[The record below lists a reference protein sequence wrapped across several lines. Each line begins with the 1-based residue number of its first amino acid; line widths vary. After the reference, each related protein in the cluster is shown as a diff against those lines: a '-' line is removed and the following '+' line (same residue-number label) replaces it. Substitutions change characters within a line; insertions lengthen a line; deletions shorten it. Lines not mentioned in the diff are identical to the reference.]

1 MRKLVGVCLL
11 ALLAAC
17 GSNSEDMKKLEDSQR
32 EILAKLS
39 TLEKKIEENP
49 GRRAVG
55 QRSQIDP
62 NKVYDIPVGDS
73 PFKGPANAPVVLT
86 EFADFQCPFCG
97 QVPGLVDQVLKAY
110 PKEVKFVYK
119 QFPLTSIHR
128 NALNAARA
136 AVAAQKQGKFW
147 QMYEKL
153 FANQRALSPDDLK
166 QYAQATGLNVAQFE
180 KDMTSPDVQK
190 EIDNDIKLGQEVQ
203 VRGTPTLFLNG
214 KRVMNRG
221 FEGIK
226 EMIDLAL
233 RQKG

>member
-1 MRKLVGVCLL
+1 MRKLVGVCVF
-11 ALLAAC
+11 AVLAAC
-17 GSNSEDMKKLEDSQR
+17 GSNSQDMKKLEDSQR

-39 TLEKKIEENP
+39 DLEKKIDQLP
-49 GRRAVG
+49 GRPAAM

-62 NKVYDIPVGDS
+62 NKVYELPAADS

-86 EFADFQCPFCG
+86 EFADFQCPFCA
-97 QVPGLVDQVLKAY
+97 QVPSLVDQVLKAY

-119 QFPLTSIHR
+119 QFPLTSIHQ
-128 NALNAARA
+128 NALSAARA

-153 FANQRALSPDDLK
+153 FANQRALSLDNLK
-166 QYAQATGLNVAQFE
+166 QYAQQVGLDMAKFD
-180 KDMTSPDVQK
+180 KDMASPEVQK
-190 EIDNDIKLGQEVQ
+190 QIDDDMKLAQEVE

-214 KRVMNRG
+214 KRVMNRS
-221 FEGIK
+221 FEGMK

-233 RQKG
+233 TQKG